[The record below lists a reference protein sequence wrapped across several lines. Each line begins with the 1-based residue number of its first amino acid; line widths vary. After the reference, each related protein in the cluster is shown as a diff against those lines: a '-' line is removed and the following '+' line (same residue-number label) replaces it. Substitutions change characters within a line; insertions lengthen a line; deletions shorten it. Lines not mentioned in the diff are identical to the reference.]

1 MRAVE
6 ACWRAMDRAVKNYE
20 ALGVIRGQKIGCGGT
35 VLLVLNALFL
45 FPYEP

>member
-6 ACWRAMDRAVKNYE
+6 ACWRAMDRAVRNYE
-20 ALGVIRGQKIGCGGT
+20 ALGVIRGQKVGYERNCTSGAY
-35 VLLVLNALFL
+35 ALFL